1 MVFTSAVFL
10 GVFLP
15 LLIGVYFL
23 ANAKA
28 RPYVLLV
35 FSLLFYAWGE
45 PSAVFIMLALMVLNY
60 FLALGMAAAGE
71 RKWLSAILLGVG
83 VCADLG
89 ALVAYKYI
97 GFIVSNLLPVFNHF
111 GVKMEV
117 PQVALP
123 IGISFYV
130 FQIISYMV
138 DVRRGTVEAQR
149 NPFKFMLY
157 VSLFPQLIAGPI
169 VRYATIAQDIEN
181 RTADFDNIVAGF
193 RRFTIGLA
201 KKVLIADVMA
211 GAVDVIF
218 AAKVETIPGFYCWLG
233 AIMYTLQI
241 YFDFSGY
248 SDMAIGLGRVFN
260 FRFLENFD
268 HPYASCSV
276 QEFWRR
282 WHISLSSWFRD
293 YLYIPLGGNRKGTV
307 RTYVNLF
314 VVFLLCGVWHGAAWK
329 AGQTYTGGTEVSG
342 SGTTLVAGTA
352 THPFGNGG
360 AAQTVT
366 VGEGATVNL
375 GTCVNGSTCV
385 YNYNLGGS
393 LICGYESGRATRR
406 FNFVNVLSDSAAL
419 SVDHG
424 LIGGTA
430 DTSMSRLQLNGH
442 VLSISAENSASSH
455 QPLIKYIAALD
466 YGTVKFTNGYEQFY
480 QNCDLANAR
489 VWFAGSSWIDLADY
503 GFNAKDFRCDVAQW
517 RVFGNGRSNNAQ
529 PKISGRYEAGA
540 NRPPLT
546 LLSGATLDISEI
558 SGTWTSD
565 GKALSDVNNNPLS
578 TPGLVTLLSANASY
592 TIDIGARNVSL
603 GDKLVAFPAS

>member
-15 LLIGVYFL
+15 LLLGVYFL
-23 ANAKA
+23 ANTKA
-28 RPYVLLV
+28 RPYVLLL

-45 PSAVFIMLALMVLNY
+45 PSAVVIMLALMVLNY

-71 RKWLSAILLGVG
+71 RRWLSALLLGMG

-97 GFIVSNLLPVFNHF
+97 GFIVTNLLPAFNF
-111 GVKMEV
+111 LGINMQV

-138 DVRRGTVEAQR
+138 DVRRGTVEVQR

-193 RRFTIGLA
+193 RRFTIGLS

-307 RTYVNLF
+307 RTYLNLF
-314 VVFLLCGVWHGAAWK
+314 IVFLLCGIWHGAAWNFVAWGVYHGVGLVVER
-329 AGQTYTGGTEVSG
+329 AGFGKVVKRFPKVVGNLYLMLFVVIGWVLFRAPDLGY
-342 SGTTLVAGTA
+342 AGTYIGNM
-352 THPFGNGG
+352 FGGG
-360 AAQTVT
+360 DAAFRSFT
-366 VGEGATVNL
+366 
-375 GTCVNGSTCV
+375 
-385 YNYNLGGS
+385 
-393 LICGYESGRATRR
+393 
-406 FNFVNVLSDSAAL
+406 
-419 SVDHG
+419 
-424 LIGGTA
+424 
-430 DTSMSRLQLNGH
+430 
-442 VLSISAENSASSH
+442 
-455 QPLIKYIAALD
+455 PLI
-466 YGTVKFTNGYEQFY
+466 
-480 QNCDLANAR
+480 
-489 VWFAGSSWIDLADY
+489 
-503 GFNAKDFRCDVAQW
+503 DF
-517 RVFGNGRSNNAQ
+517 
-529 PKISGRYEAGA
+529 IS
-540 NRPPLT
+540 L
-546 LLSGATLDISEI
+546 
-558 SGTWTSD
+558 
-565 GKALSDVNNNPLS
+565 
-578 TPGLVTLLSANASY
+578 
-592 TIDIGARNVSL
+592 
-603 GDKLVAFPAS
+603 DKLVLMVVGIVASYPVFEPMTRRVPESARLVFGVLLFAVAFMLAMTSAYSPFIYFRF

>member
-28 RPYVLLV
+28 RPYVLLL

-45 PSAVFIMLALMVLNY
+45 PSAVVIMLALMVLNY
-60 FLALGMAAAGE
+60 FLALGMSAAGE
-71 RKWLSAILLGVG
+71 RKWLSATLLGVG

-97 GFIVSNLLPVFNHF
+97 GFIVSNLLPVFTHF
-111 GVKMEV
+111 GVKMLV

-138 DVRRGTVEAQR
+138 DVRRGTVEVQR

-218 AAKVETIPGFYCWLG
+218 AAKVETIPGLYCWLG

-307 RTYVNLF
+307 RTDVNLF
-314 VVFLLCGVWHGAAWK
+314 VVFLLCGVWHGAAWNFVVWGVYHGVGLVVER
-329 AGQTYTGGTEVSG
+329 AGFGKIVKRFPKVVGNLYLMLFVVIGWVLFRAPDLGY
-342 SGTTLVAGTA
+342 AGTYIGNM
-352 THPFGNGG
+352 FGGG
-360 AAQTVT
+360 DAAFRSFT
-366 VGEGATVNL
+366 
-375 GTCVNGSTCV
+375 
-385 YNYNLGGS
+385 
-393 LICGYESGRATRR
+393 
-406 FNFVNVLSDSAAL
+406 
-419 SVDHG
+419 
-424 LIGGTA
+424 
-430 DTSMSRLQLNGH
+430 
-442 VLSISAENSASSH
+442 
-455 QPLIKYIAALD
+455 PLIDFISLD
-466 YGTVKFTNGYEQFY
+466 KAFLMVVGIVASYPMFEPM
-480 QNCDLANAR
+480 AR
-489 VWFAGSSWIDLADY
+489 RVPEFVRL
-503 GFNAKDFRCDVAQW
+503 
-517 RVFGNGRSNNAQ
+517 VFGV
-529 PKISGRYEAGA
+529 
-540 NRPPLT
+540 
-546 LLSGATLDISEI
+546 LLFA
-558 SGTWTSD
+558 
-565 GKALSDVNNNPLS
+565 
-578 TPGLVTLLSANASY
+578 
-592 TIDIGARNVSL
+592 
-603 GDKLVAFPAS
+603 VAFMLAMTSAYSPFIYFRF

>member
-1 MVFTSAVFL
+1 MVFTSVVFL

-23 ANAKA
+23 ANTKA

-45 PSAVFIMLALMVLNY
+45 PSAVVIMLALMVLNY

-71 RKWLSAILLGVG
+71 RRWLSATLLGVG

-138 DVRRGTVEAQR
+138 DVRRGTVEVQR

-169 VRYATIAQDIEN
+169 VRYATIAQDIAN
-181 RTADFDNIVAGF
+181 RKADFDNIVAGF

-218 AAKVETIPGFYCWLG
+218 AAKAETIPGFYCWLG

-314 VVFLLCGVWHGAAWK
+314 VVFLLCGVWHGAAWNFVAWGIYHGMGLVVER
-329 AGQTYTGGTEVSG
+329 AGFGKVVKRFPKVVGNLYLMLFVVIGWVLFRAPDLGY
-342 SGTTLVAGTA
+342 AGTYIGNM
-352 THPFGNGG
+352 FGGG
-360 AAQTVT
+360 DAAFRSFT
-366 VGEGATVNL
+366 
-375 GTCVNGSTCV
+375 
-385 YNYNLGGS
+385 
-393 LICGYESGRATRR
+393 
-406 FNFVNVLSDSAAL
+406 
-419 SVDHG
+419 
-424 LIGGTA
+424 
-430 DTSMSRLQLNGH
+430 
-442 VLSISAENSASSH
+442 
-455 QPLIKYIAALD
+455 PLI
-466 YGTVKFTNGYEQFY
+466 
-480 QNCDLANAR
+480 
-489 VWFAGSSWIDLADY
+489 
-503 GFNAKDFRCDVAQW
+503 DF
-517 RVFGNGRSNNAQ
+517 
-529 PKISGRYEAGA
+529 IS
-540 NRPPLT
+540 L
-546 LLSGATLDISEI
+546 
-558 SGTWTSD
+558 
-565 GKALSDVNNNPLS
+565 
-578 TPGLVTLLSANASY
+578 
-592 TIDIGARNVSL
+592 
-603 GDKLVAFPAS
+603 DKLVLMVVGIVASYPVFEPMVRRVPESVRLVFGVLLFAVAFMLAMTSAYSPFIYFRF

>member
-23 ANAKA
+23 ANVKA

-45 PSAVFIMLALMVLNY
+45 PSAVVIMLALMVLNY

-71 RKWLSAILLGVG
+71 RRWLSAILLGVG

-138 DVRRGTVEAQR
+138 DVRRGTVEVQR

-293 YLYIPLGGNRKGTV
+293 YLYIPMGGNRKGKV

-314 VVFLLCGVWHGAAWK
+314 VVFLLCGFWHGAAW
-329 AGQTYTGGTEVSG
+329 
-342 SGTTLVAGTA
+342 
-352 THPFGNGG
+352 
-360 AAQTVT
+360 
-366 VGEGATVNL
+366 
-375 GTCVNGSTCV
+375 
-385 YNYNLGGS
+385 
-393 LICGYESGRATRR
+393 
-406 FNFVNVLSDSAAL
+406 NFVVWGVYHGAGLVVERAGFGKVVKRFPKVIGNLYLMLFVVIGWVLFRAPDLGYA
-419 SVDHG
+419 G
-424 LIGGTA
+424 MYIGNMFGGGTA
-430 DTSMSRLQLNGH
+430 AFRSFT
-442 VLSISAENSASSH
+442 
-455 QPLIKYIAALD
+455 PLI
-466 YGTVKFTNGYEQFY
+466 
-480 QNCDLANAR
+480 
-489 VWFAGSSWIDLADY
+489 
-503 GFNAKDFRCDVAQW
+503 DF
-517 RVFGNGRSNNAQ
+517 
-529 PKISGRYEAGA
+529 IS
-540 NRPPLT
+540 L
-546 LLSGATLDISEI
+546 
-558 SGTWTSD
+558 
-565 GKALSDVNNNPLS
+565 
-578 TPGLVTLLSANASY
+578 
-592 TIDIGARNVSL
+592 
-603 GDKLVAFPAS
+603 DKLVLMVVGIVASYPVFEPMVRRVPEAVRLIFGVLLFAVAFMLAMTSAYSPFIYFRF

>member
-15 LLIGVYFL
+15 LLLGVYFL
-23 ANAKA
+23 ANTKA

-45 PSAVFIMLALMVLNY
+45 PSAVVIMLALMVLNY

-71 RKWLSAILLGVG
+71 RKWLSATLLGVG

-97 GFIVSNLLPVFNHF
+97 GFIVTNLLPALNFF
-111 GVKMEV
+111 SIKMEV

-138 DVRRGTVEAQR
+138 DVRRGTVEVQR

-169 VRYATIAQDIEN
+169 VRYETIAQDIEN

-218 AAKVETIPGFYCWLG
+218 AAKVETISGFYCWLG

-314 VVFLLCGVWHGAAWK
+314 VVFLLCGIWHGAAWNFVAWGVYHGVGLVVER
-329 AGQTYTGGTEVSG
+329 AGFGKVVKRLPKIAGNIYLMLFVVIGWVLFRAPDLGY
-342 SGTTLVAGTA
+342 AGTYIGNM
-352 THPFGNGG
+352 FGCGD
-360 AAQTVT
+360 AAFRSFT
-366 VGEGATVNL
+366 
-375 GTCVNGSTCV
+375 
-385 YNYNLGGS
+385 
-393 LICGYESGRATRR
+393 
-406 FNFVNVLSDSAAL
+406 
-419 SVDHG
+419 
-424 LIGGTA
+424 
-430 DTSMSRLQLNGH
+430 
-442 VLSISAENSASSH
+442 
-455 QPLIKYIAALD
+455 PLI
-466 YGTVKFTNGYEQFY
+466 
-480 QNCDLANAR
+480 
-489 VWFAGSSWIDLADY
+489 
-503 GFNAKDFRCDVAQW
+503 DF
-517 RVFGNGRSNNAQ
+517 
-529 PKISGRYEAGA
+529 IS
-540 NRPPLT
+540 L
-546 LLSGATLDISEI
+546 
-558 SGTWTSD
+558 
-565 GKALSDVNNNPLS
+565 
-578 TPGLVTLLSANASY
+578 
-592 TIDIGARNVSL
+592 
-603 GDKLVAFPAS
+603 DKLVLMVVGIVASYPVFEPMTRRVPEPVRLIFGVLLFAVAFMLAMTSAYSPFIYFRF

>member
-15 LLIGVYFL
+15 LLLGVYFM

-45 PSAVFIMLALMVLNY
+45 PSAVVIMLALMVLNY

-71 RKWLSAILLGVG
+71 RKWLSATLLGVG

-97 GFIVSNLLPVFNHF
+97 GFIVSNLLPVFTHF

-138 DVRRGTVEAQR
+138 DVRRGTVEVQR

-241 YFDFSGY
+241 YFDVSGY

-307 RTYVNLF
+307 RTYLNLF
-314 VVFLLCGVWHGAAWK
+314 IVFLLCGVWHGAAWNFVVWGVYHGVGLVVER
-329 AGQTYTGGTEVSG
+329 AGFGKVVKRFPKVVGNLYLMLFVVIGWVLFRAPDLGY
-342 SGTTLVAGTA
+342 AGTYIGNM
-352 THPFGNGG
+352 FGGGG
-360 AAQTVT
+360 AAFRSFT
-366 VGEGATVNL
+366 
-375 GTCVNGSTCV
+375 
-385 YNYNLGGS
+385 
-393 LICGYESGRATRR
+393 
-406 FNFVNVLSDSAAL
+406 
-419 SVDHG
+419 
-424 LIGGTA
+424 
-430 DTSMSRLQLNGH
+430 
-442 VLSISAENSASSH
+442 
-455 QPLIKYIAALD
+455 PLIDFISLDKALLMAVGIVAS
-466 YGTVKFTNGYEQFY
+466 YPVFEPMVR
-480 QNCDLANAR
+480 R
-489 VWFAGSSWIDLADY
+489 VPESVRL
-503 GFNAKDFRCDVAQW
+503 
-517 RVFGNGRSNNAQ
+517 VFGV
-529 PKISGRYEAGA
+529 
-540 NRPPLT
+540 
-546 LLSGATLDISEI
+546 LLFA
-558 SGTWTSD
+558 
-565 GKALSDVNNNPLS
+565 
-578 TPGLVTLLSANASY
+578 
-592 TIDIGARNVSL
+592 
-603 GDKLVAFPAS
+603 VAFMLAMTSAYSPFIYFRF

>member
-45 PSAVFIMLALMVLNY
+45 PSAVVIMLALMVLNY

-71 RKWLSAILLGVG
+71 RKWLSATLLGVG

-97 GFIVSNLLPVFNHF
+97 GFIVSNLLPVFNYF

-138 DVRRGTVEAQR
+138 DVRRGTVEVQR

-181 RTADFDNIVAGF
+181 RTADFDNIVSGF

-260 FRFLENFD
+260 VRFLENFD

-293 YLYIPLGGNRKGTV
+293 YLYIPLGGNRKGKV

-314 VVFLLCGVWHGAAWK
+314 VVFLLCGVWHGAAWNFVVWGVYHGMGLVVER
-329 AGQTYTGGTEVSG
+329 AGFGKVVKRFPKVVGNLYLMLFVVIGWVLFRAPDLGY
-342 SGTTLVAGTA
+342 AGTYIGNM
-352 THPFGNGG
+352 FGGG
-360 AAQTVT
+360 DAAFRSFT
-366 VGEGATVNL
+366 
-375 GTCVNGSTCV
+375 
-385 YNYNLGGS
+385 
-393 LICGYESGRATRR
+393 
-406 FNFVNVLSDSAAL
+406 
-419 SVDHG
+419 
-424 LIGGTA
+424 
-430 DTSMSRLQLNGH
+430 
-442 VLSISAENSASSH
+442 
-455 QPLIKYIAALD
+455 PLIDFISLD
-466 YGTVKFTNGYEQFY
+466 KVLLMVVGIVASYPVFEPMVR
-480 QNCDLANAR
+480 R
-489 VWFAGSSWIDLADY
+489 VPESL
-503 GFNAKDFRCDVAQW
+503 RL
-517 RVFGNGRSNNAQ
+517 VFGV
-529 PKISGRYEAGA
+529 
-540 NRPPLT
+540 
-546 LLSGATLDISEI
+546 LLFA
-558 SGTWTSD
+558 
-565 GKALSDVNNNPLS
+565 
-578 TPGLVTLLSANASY
+578 
-592 TIDIGARNVSL
+592 
-603 GDKLVAFPAS
+603 VAFMLAMTSAYSPFIYFRF

>member
-15 LLIGVYFL
+15 LLLGVYFL

-45 PSAVFIMLALMVLNY
+45 PSAVVIMLALMVLNY

-71 RKWLSAILLGVG
+71 RKWLSATLLGVG

-138 DVRRGTVEAQR
+138 DVRRGTVEVQR

-307 RTYVNLF
+307 RTYLNLF
-314 VVFLLCGVWHGAAWK
+314 IVFLLCGVWHGAAWNFVAWGVYHGVGLVVER
-329 AGQTYTGGTEVSG
+329 AGFGKIVKRFPKVVGNLYLMLFVVIGWVLFRAPDLGY
-342 SGTTLVAGTA
+342 AGTYIGNM
-352 THPFGNGG
+352 FGGG
-360 AAQTVT
+360 DAAFRSFT
-366 VGEGATVNL
+366 
-375 GTCVNGSTCV
+375 
-385 YNYNLGGS
+385 
-393 LICGYESGRATRR
+393 
-406 FNFVNVLSDSAAL
+406 
-419 SVDHG
+419 
-424 LIGGTA
+424 
-430 DTSMSRLQLNGH
+430 
-442 VLSISAENSASSH
+442 
-455 QPLIKYIAALD
+455 PLI
-466 YGTVKFTNGYEQFY
+466 
-480 QNCDLANAR
+480 
-489 VWFAGSSWIDLADY
+489 
-503 GFNAKDFRCDVAQW
+503 DF
-517 RVFGNGRSNNAQ
+517 
-529 PKISGRYEAGA
+529 IS
-540 NRPPLT
+540 L
-546 LLSGATLDISEI
+546 
-558 SGTWTSD
+558 
-565 GKALSDVNNNPLS
+565 
-578 TPGLVTLLSANASY
+578 
-592 TIDIGARNVSL
+592 
-603 GDKLVAFPAS
+603 DKLVLMVVGIVASYPVFEPMVRRVPEAVRLIFGVLLFAVAFMLAMTSAYSPFIYFRF

>member
-15 LLIGVYFL
+15 LLVSVYFL
-23 ANAKA
+23 ANTKA

-45 PSAVFIMLALMVLNY
+45 PSAVVIMLALMVLNY

-71 RKWLSAILLGVG
+71 RKWLSATLLGVG

-97 GFIVSNLLPVFNHF
+97 GFIVSNLLPVFSFF

-138 DVRRGTVEAQR
+138 DVRRGTVEVQR

-181 RTADFDNIVAGF
+181 RTADFENIVAGF

-218 AAKVETIPGFYCWLG
+218 AAKAETIPGFYCWLG

-314 VVFLLCGVWHGAAWK
+314 VVFLLCGVWHGAAWNFVVWGVYHGVGLVVER
-329 AGQTYTGGTEVSG
+329 AGFGKVVKRFPKVVGNLYLMLFVVIGWVLFRAPDLGY
-342 SGTTLVAGTA
+342 AGTYIGNM
-352 THPFGNGG
+352 FGGG
-360 AAQTVT
+360 DAAFRSFT
-366 VGEGATVNL
+366 
-375 GTCVNGSTCV
+375 
-385 YNYNLGGS
+385 
-393 LICGYESGRATRR
+393 
-406 FNFVNVLSDSAAL
+406 
-419 SVDHG
+419 
-424 LIGGTA
+424 
-430 DTSMSRLQLNGH
+430 
-442 VLSISAENSASSH
+442 
-455 QPLIKYIAALD
+455 PLIDFISLD
-466 YGTVKFTNGYEQFY
+466 KAFLMVVGIVASYPVFEPM
-480 QNCDLANAR
+480 AR
-489 VWFAGSSWIDLADY
+489 RVPESL
-503 GFNAKDFRCDVAQW
+503 RL
-517 RVFGNGRSNNAQ
+517 VFGV
-529 PKISGRYEAGA
+529 
-540 NRPPLT
+540 
-546 LLSGATLDISEI
+546 LLFA
-558 SGTWTSD
+558 
-565 GKALSDVNNNPLS
+565 
-578 TPGLVTLLSANASY
+578 
-592 TIDIGARNVSL
+592 
-603 GDKLVAFPAS
+603 VAFMLAMTSAYSPFIYFRF

>member
-15 LLIGVYFL
+15 LLLGVYFL
-23 ANAKA
+23 ANTKA
-28 RPYVLLV
+28 RPYVLLL

-45 PSAVFIMLALMVLNY
+45 PSAVVIMLALMVLNY

-71 RKWLSAILLGVG
+71 RRWLSALLLGVG

-97 GFIVSNLLPVFNHF
+97 GFIVTNLLPAFNF
-111 GVKMEV
+111 LGINMQV

-138 DVRRGTVEAQR
+138 DVRRGTVEVQR

-193 RRFTIGLA
+193 RRFTIGLS

-268 HPYASCSV
+268 HPYASRSV

-307 RTYVNLF
+307 RTYLNLF
-314 VVFLLCGVWHGAAWK
+314 IVFLLCGFWHGAAW
-329 AGQTYTGGTEVSG
+329 
-342 SGTTLVAGTA
+342 
-352 THPFGNGG
+352 
-360 AAQTVT
+360 
-366 VGEGATVNL
+366 
-375 GTCVNGSTCV
+375 
-385 YNYNLGGS
+385 
-393 LICGYESGRATRR
+393 
-406 FNFVNVLSDSAAL
+406 NFVVWGVYHGVGLVVERAGFGKVVKRFPKVVGNLYLMLFVVIGWVLFRAPDLDYAGAYIGNMFGGGQAAFR
-419 SVDHG
+419 SF
-424 LIGGTA
+424 T
-430 DTSMSRLQLNGH
+430 
-442 VLSISAENSASSH
+442 
-455 QPLIKYIAALD
+455 PLIDFISLD
-466 YGTVKFTNGYEQFY
+466 K
-480 QNCDLANAR
+480 A
-489 VWFAGSSWIDLADY
+489 
-503 GFNAKDFRCDVAQW
+503 
-517 RVFGNGRSNNAQ
+517 VFMVVG
-529 PKISGRYEAGA
+529 I
-540 NRPPLT
+540 
-546 LLSGATLDISEI
+546 
-558 SGTWTSD
+558 
-565 GKALSDVNNNPLS
+565 V
-578 TPGLVTLLSANASY
+578 ASY
-592 TIDIGARNVSL
+592 PVFEPMVRRVPEAVRLACGVLLFAVVFMLAMTSAYSPFIYFR
-603 GDKLVAFPAS
+603 F

>member
-15 LLIGVYFL
+15 CLLAVYFL
-23 ANAKA
+23 ANERA

-45 PSAVFIMLALMVLNY
+45 PTAIVVMLALMMLNY
-60 FLALGMAAAGE
+60 FLALGMSAAGG
-71 RKWLSAILLGVG
+71 RKWLSAALLGVG

-97 GFIVSNLLPVFNHF
+97 GFIVTNLLPAFSLF
-111 GVKMEV
+111 GIKMEV

-130 FQIISYMV
+130 FQIISYLV
-138 DVRRGTVEAQR
+138 DVRRGTVEVQR

-169 VRYATIAQDIEN
+169 VRYATIARDIAN
-181 RTADFDNIVAGF
+181 RKADFENIVAGF
-193 RRFTIGLA
+193 RRFTTGLA
-201 KKVLIADVMA
+201 KKVLVADVMA

-218 AAKVETIPGFYCWLG
+218 AAKAETIPGFYCWLG
-233 AIMYTLQI
+233 AVMYTLQI

-314 VVFLLCGVWHGAAWK
+314 IVFLLCGFWHGAAWNFVAWGVYHGVGLVVER
-329 AGQTYTGGTEVSG
+329 AGFGKVVKR
-342 SGTTLVAGTA
+342 LPKVAGNLYLMLFVVIGWVLFRAPDLGYAGTYIGNM
-352 THPFGNGG
+352 FGGG
-360 AAQTVT
+360 HAAFRSFT
-366 VGEGATVNL
+366 
-375 GTCVNGSTCV
+375 
-385 YNYNLGGS
+385 
-393 LICGYESGRATRR
+393 
-406 FNFVNVLSDSAAL
+406 
-419 SVDHG
+419 
-424 LIGGTA
+424 
-430 DTSMSRLQLNGH
+430 
-442 VLSISAENSASSH
+442 
-455 QPLIKYIAALD
+455 PLIDFISLDKAILMVVGIAAS
-466 YGTVKFTNGYEQFY
+466 YPVFEPMVRRVPEAAR
-480 QNCDLANAR
+480 LAFGALL
-489 VWFAGSSWIDLADY
+489 FAVVFMLAMTSAY
-503 GFNAKDFRCDVAQW
+503 SPFIYFR
-517 RVFGNGRSNNAQ
+517 F
-529 PKISGRYEAGA
+529 
-540 NRPPLT
+540 
-546 LLSGATLDISEI
+546 
-558 SGTWTSD
+558 
-565 GKALSDVNNNPLS
+565 
-578 TPGLVTLLSANASY
+578 
-592 TIDIGARNVSL
+592 
-603 GDKLVAFPAS
+603 

>member
-15 LLIGVYFL
+15 LLLGVYFL
-23 ANAKA
+23 ANTKA
-28 RPYVLLV
+28 RPYVLLL

-45 PSAVFIMLALMVLNY
+45 PSAVVIMLALMVLNY

-71 RKWLSAILLGVG
+71 RRWLSALLLGVG

-97 GFIVSNLLPVFNHF
+97 GFIVTNLLPAFNF
-111 GVKMEV
+111 LGINMQV

-138 DVRRGTVEAQR
+138 DVRRGTVEVQR

-193 RRFTIGLA
+193 RRFTIGLS

-307 RTYVNLF
+307 RTYLNLF
-314 VVFLLCGVWHGAAWK
+314 IVFLLCGIWHGAAWNFVAWGVYHGVGLVVER
-329 AGQTYTGGTEVSG
+329 AGFGKVVKRFPKVVGNLYLMLFVVIGWVLFRAPDLGY
-342 SGTTLVAGTA
+342 AGTYIGNM
-352 THPFGNGG
+352 FGGG
-360 AAQTVT
+360 DAAFRSFT
-366 VGEGATVNL
+366 
-375 GTCVNGSTCV
+375 
-385 YNYNLGGS
+385 
-393 LICGYESGRATRR
+393 
-406 FNFVNVLSDSAAL
+406 
-419 SVDHG
+419 
-424 LIGGTA
+424 
-430 DTSMSRLQLNGH
+430 
-442 VLSISAENSASSH
+442 
-455 QPLIKYIAALD
+455 PLI
-466 YGTVKFTNGYEQFY
+466 
-480 QNCDLANAR
+480 
-489 VWFAGSSWIDLADY
+489 
-503 GFNAKDFRCDVAQW
+503 DF
-517 RVFGNGRSNNAQ
+517 
-529 PKISGRYEAGA
+529 IS
-540 NRPPLT
+540 L
-546 LLSGATLDISEI
+546 
-558 SGTWTSD
+558 
-565 GKALSDVNNNPLS
+565 
-578 TPGLVTLLSANASY
+578 
-592 TIDIGARNVSL
+592 
-603 GDKLVAFPAS
+603 DKLVLMVVGIVASYPVFEPMTRRVPESARLVFGVLLFAVAFMLAMTSAYSPFIYFRF

>member
-23 ANAKA
+23 ANTKA

-45 PSAVFIMLALMVLNY
+45 PSAVVIMLALMVLNY

-71 RKWLSAILLGVG
+71 RKWLSVTLLGMG

-97 GFIVSNLLPVFNHF
+97 GFIVSNLLPVFNLF

-138 DVRRGTVEAQR
+138 DVRRGTVEVQR

-181 RTADFDNIVAGF
+181 RTADFENIVAGF

-293 YLYIPLGGNRKGTV
+293 YLYIPLGGNRKGKV

-314 VVFLLCGVWHGAAWK
+314 VVFLLCGVWHGAAWNFVAWGVYHGVGLVVER
-329 AGQTYTGGTEVSG
+329 AGFGKIVKRFPKVVGNLYLMLFVVIGWVLFRAPDLGY
-342 SGTTLVAGTA
+342 AGTYIGNM
-352 THPFGNGG
+352 FGGG
-360 AAQTVT
+360 DAAFRSFT
-366 VGEGATVNL
+366 
-375 GTCVNGSTCV
+375 
-385 YNYNLGGS
+385 
-393 LICGYESGRATRR
+393 
-406 FNFVNVLSDSAAL
+406 
-419 SVDHG
+419 
-424 LIGGTA
+424 
-430 DTSMSRLQLNGH
+430 
-442 VLSISAENSASSH
+442 
-455 QPLIKYIAALD
+455 PLI
-466 YGTVKFTNGYEQFY
+466 
-480 QNCDLANAR
+480 
-489 VWFAGSSWIDLADY
+489 
-503 GFNAKDFRCDVAQW
+503 DF
-517 RVFGNGRSNNAQ
+517 
-529 PKISGRYEAGA
+529 IS
-540 NRPPLT
+540 L
-546 LLSGATLDISEI
+546 
-558 SGTWTSD
+558 
-565 GKALSDVNNNPLS
+565 
-578 TPGLVTLLSANASY
+578 
-592 TIDIGARNVSL
+592 
-603 GDKLVAFPAS
+603 DKLVFMLIGIVASYSVFEPMVRRVPESVRLVFGVLLFAIAFMLAMTSAYSPFIYFRF

>member
-15 LLIGVYFL
+15 LLLGVYFL

-45 PSAVFIMLALMVLNY
+45 PSAVVIMLALMVLNY

-71 RKWLSAILLGVG
+71 RKWLSATLLGVG

-97 GFIVSNLLPVFNHF
+97 GFIVSNLLPVFTHF

-138 DVRRGTVEAQR
+138 DVRRGTVEVQR

-293 YLYIPLGGNRKGTV
+293 YLYIPMGGNRNGKV

-314 VVFLLCGVWHGAAWK
+314 VVFLLCGFWHGAAWNFVVWGVYHG
-329 AGQTYTGGTEVSG
+329 AG
-342 SGTTLVAGTA
+342 LVVERAGFGKVVKRFPKVVGNLYLMLFVVIGWVLFRAPDLGYAGTYIGNM
-352 THPFGNGG
+352 FGGG
-360 AAQTVT
+360 DAAFRSFT
-366 VGEGATVNL
+366 
-375 GTCVNGSTCV
+375 
-385 YNYNLGGS
+385 
-393 LICGYESGRATRR
+393 
-406 FNFVNVLSDSAAL
+406 
-419 SVDHG
+419 
-424 LIGGTA
+424 
-430 DTSMSRLQLNGH
+430 
-442 VLSISAENSASSH
+442 
-455 QPLIKYIAALD
+455 PLI
-466 YGTVKFTNGYEQFY
+466 
-480 QNCDLANAR
+480 
-489 VWFAGSSWIDLADY
+489 
-503 GFNAKDFRCDVAQW
+503 DF
-517 RVFGNGRSNNAQ
+517 
-529 PKISGRYEAGA
+529 IS
-540 NRPPLT
+540 L
-546 LLSGATLDISEI
+546 
-558 SGTWTSD
+558 
-565 GKALSDVNNNPLS
+565 
-578 TPGLVTLLSANASY
+578 
-592 TIDIGARNVSL
+592 
-603 GDKLVAFPAS
+603 DKLVLMVVGIVASYPVFEPMVRRVPEAVRLIFGVLLFVVAFMLAMTSAYSPFIYFRF

>member
-15 LLIGVYFL
+15 LLLGVYFL
-23 ANAKA
+23 ANTKA
-28 RPYVLLV
+28 RPYVLLL

-45 PSAVFIMLALMVLNY
+45 PSAVVIMLALMVLNY

-71 RKWLSAILLGVG
+71 RRWLSALLLGVG

-97 GFIVSNLLPVFNHF
+97 GFIVTNLLPAFNF
-111 GVKMEV
+111 LGINMQV

-130 FQIISYMV
+130 FQIISYIV
-138 DVRRGTVEAQR
+138 DVRRGTVEVQR

-193 RRFTIGLA
+193 RRFTIGLS

-307 RTYVNLF
+307 RTYLNLF
-314 VVFLLCGVWHGAAWK
+314 IVFLLCGIWHGAAWNFVAWGVYHGVGLVVER
-329 AGQTYTGGTEVSG
+329 AGFGKVVKRFPKVVGNLYLMLFVVIGWVLFRAPDLGY
-342 SGTTLVAGTA
+342 AGTYIGNM
-352 THPFGNGG
+352 FGGG
-360 AAQTVT
+360 DAAFRSFT
-366 VGEGATVNL
+366 
-375 GTCVNGSTCV
+375 
-385 YNYNLGGS
+385 
-393 LICGYESGRATRR
+393 
-406 FNFVNVLSDSAAL
+406 
-419 SVDHG
+419 
-424 LIGGTA
+424 
-430 DTSMSRLQLNGH
+430 
-442 VLSISAENSASSH
+442 
-455 QPLIKYIAALD
+455 PLI
-466 YGTVKFTNGYEQFY
+466 
-480 QNCDLANAR
+480 
-489 VWFAGSSWIDLADY
+489 
-503 GFNAKDFRCDVAQW
+503 DF
-517 RVFGNGRSNNAQ
+517 
-529 PKISGRYEAGA
+529 IS
-540 NRPPLT
+540 L
-546 LLSGATLDISEI
+546 
-558 SGTWTSD
+558 
-565 GKALSDVNNNPLS
+565 
-578 TPGLVTLLSANASY
+578 
-592 TIDIGARNVSL
+592 
-603 GDKLVAFPAS
+603 DKLVLMVVGIVASYPVFEPMTRRVPESARLVFGVLLFAVAFMLAMTSAYSPFIYFRF

>member
-15 LLIGVYFL
+15 LLLGVYFL
-23 ANAKA
+23 ANTKA
-28 RPYVLLV
+28 RPYVLLL

-45 PSAVFIMLALMVLNY
+45 PSAVVIMLALMVLNY

-71 RKWLSAILLGVG
+71 RRWLSALLLGVG

-97 GFIVSNLLPVFNHF
+97 GFIVTNLLPAFNF
-111 GVKMEV
+111 LGINMQV

-138 DVRRGTVEAQR
+138 DVRRGTVEVQR

-157 VSLFPQLIAGPI
+157 VSLFPQLLAGPI

-193 RRFTIGLA
+193 RRFTIGLS

-307 RTYVNLF
+307 RTYLNLF
-314 VVFLLCGVWHGAAWK
+314 IVFLLCGIWHGAAWNFVAWGVYHGVGLVVER
-329 AGQTYTGGTEVSG
+329 AGFGKVVKRFPKVVGNLYLMLFVVIGWVLFRAPDLGY
-342 SGTTLVAGTA
+342 AGTYIGNM
-352 THPFGNGG
+352 FGGG
-360 AAQTVT
+360 DAAFRSFT
-366 VGEGATVNL
+366 
-375 GTCVNGSTCV
+375 
-385 YNYNLGGS
+385 
-393 LICGYESGRATRR
+393 
-406 FNFVNVLSDSAAL
+406 
-419 SVDHG
+419 
-424 LIGGTA
+424 
-430 DTSMSRLQLNGH
+430 
-442 VLSISAENSASSH
+442 
-455 QPLIKYIAALD
+455 PLI
-466 YGTVKFTNGYEQFY
+466 
-480 QNCDLANAR
+480 
-489 VWFAGSSWIDLADY
+489 
-503 GFNAKDFRCDVAQW
+503 DF
-517 RVFGNGRSNNAQ
+517 
-529 PKISGRYEAGA
+529 IS
-540 NRPPLT
+540 L
-546 LLSGATLDISEI
+546 
-558 SGTWTSD
+558 
-565 GKALSDVNNNPLS
+565 
-578 TPGLVTLLSANASY
+578 
-592 TIDIGARNVSL
+592 
-603 GDKLVAFPAS
+603 DKLVLMVVGIVASYPVFEPMTRRVPESARLVFGVLLFAVAFMLAMTSAYSPFIYFRF

>member
-45 PSAVFIMLALMVLNY
+45 PSAVVIMLALMVLNY

-71 RKWLSAILLGVG
+71 RKWLSATLLGVG

-97 GFIVSNLLPVFNHF
+97 GFIVSNLLPVFNYF

-138 DVRRGTVEAQR
+138 DVRRGTVEVQR

-181 RTADFDNIVAGF
+181 RTADFDNIVSGF

-248 SDMAIGLGRVFN
+248 SDMAIGLGRVIN

-293 YLYIPLGGNRKGTV
+293 YLYIPLGGNRKGKV

-314 VVFLLCGVWHGAAWK
+314 VVFLLCGVWHGAAWNFVVWGVYHGMGLVVER
-329 AGQTYTGGTEVSG
+329 AGFGKVVKRFPKVVGNLYLMLFVVIGWVLFRAPDLGY
-342 SGTTLVAGTA
+342 AGTYIGNM
-352 THPFGNGG
+352 FGGG
-360 AAQTVT
+360 DAAFRSFT
-366 VGEGATVNL
+366 
-375 GTCVNGSTCV
+375 
-385 YNYNLGGS
+385 
-393 LICGYESGRATRR
+393 
-406 FNFVNVLSDSAAL
+406 
-419 SVDHG
+419 
-424 LIGGTA
+424 
-430 DTSMSRLQLNGH
+430 
-442 VLSISAENSASSH
+442 
-455 QPLIKYIAALD
+455 PLIDFISLD
-466 YGTVKFTNGYEQFY
+466 KVLLMVVGIVASYPVFEPMVR
-480 QNCDLANAR
+480 R
-489 VWFAGSSWIDLADY
+489 VPESL
-503 GFNAKDFRCDVAQW
+503 RL
-517 RVFGNGRSNNAQ
+517 VFGV
-529 PKISGRYEAGA
+529 
-540 NRPPLT
+540 
-546 LLSGATLDISEI
+546 LLFA
-558 SGTWTSD
+558 
-565 GKALSDVNNNPLS
+565 
-578 TPGLVTLLSANASY
+578 
-592 TIDIGARNVSL
+592 
-603 GDKLVAFPAS
+603 VAFMLAMTSAYSPFIYFRF